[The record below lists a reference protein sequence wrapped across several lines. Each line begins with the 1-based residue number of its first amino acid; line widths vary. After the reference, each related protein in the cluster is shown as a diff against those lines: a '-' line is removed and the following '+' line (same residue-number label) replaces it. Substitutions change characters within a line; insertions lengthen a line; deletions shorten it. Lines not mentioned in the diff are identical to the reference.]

1 MINTKE
7 YVEVSIW
14 IEPYCDENVEIVEA
28 ELSELPYDSFMEDN
42 DPDGNPVLKAYIPTA
57 EYDSRALRMILE
69 FLDFKTRFTA
79 TMIEPKNWNEQWESN
94 FEPIFVDGIVTVK
107 APYHK
112 DLRKTRFNITID
124 PQMAFGTG
132 HHHTTYMMMQTMLEH
147 EDEIRGHS
155 VMDLGTGTGVLAI
168 LAAKMRAVHVYGVDI
183 DAVAAQSAFDNARL
197 NRVGRTMEAFYGD
210 ASMLQREKYD
220 VLLANIHRNIILQDL
235 DTYVA
240 SLRKPG
246 MRYGTGA
253 SEGGLLMVSGFYDS
267 DVKDIVEACG
277 NHGLKLIGQKSKEG
291 WACLVFRRFNI

>member
-28 ELSELPYDSFMEDN
+28 ELSELPYDSFMEDQ

-57 EYDSRALRMILE
+57 EYDSRATKMVLE
-69 FLDFKTRFTA
+69 FLEFKTRFTA
-79 TMIEPKNWNEQWESN
+79 TMIEPRNWNEQWESN
-94 FEPIFVDGIVTVK
+94 FEPIFVDGTVTVK

-112 DLRKTRFNITID
+112 DLKKTRFNITID

-147 EDEIRGHS
+147 EDEIRGHN
-155 VMDLGTGTGVLAI
+155 VMDLGCGTGVLAI
-168 LAAKMRAVHVYGVDI
+168 LAAKMHAAHAYGVDI
-183 DAVAAQSAFDNARL
+183 DAVAAQSAVDNARL
-197 NRVGRTMEAFYGD
+197 NRVSRTMEAFYGD

-235 DTYVA
+235 DTYAA
-240 SLRKPG
+240 SLRRPG
-246 MRYGTGA
+246 MRYSTGK

-267 DVKDIVEACG
+267 DVKDIVEACER
-277 NHGLKLIGQKSKEG
+277 HGLRLIGQKSREG